1 MSGIQLITF
10 KNFDKMAKGTVIT
23 NNKNKIVVYTLNPYG
38 GYNIVLV
45 EKLNDNFA
53 EAYKHGTKAVLG
65 ELQGTKAYK
74 KVIKYLSKK
83 KAECLY
89 KHFGLTYSRTREE
102 TLEKHGVKKPTLQG
116 IIQRALS
123 EKRLEQ
129 VIDNY
134 LGAVF
139 PE

>member
-1 MSGIQLITF
+1 MQLIQF
-10 KNFDKMAKGTVIT
+10 KNFKKISKGTVIT
-23 NNKNKIVVYTLNPYG
+23 SYKNKLVVYTLNPYA

-45 EKLNDNFA
+45 EKLNDNFS
-53 EAYKHGTKAVLG
+53 EAYKHGIKAVLN
-65 ELQGTKAYK
+65 ELQGTRAYRQTL
-74 KVIKYLSKK
+74 KYLSKK

-89 KHFGLTYSRTREE
+89 KHFNRTLIKTPEH
-102 TLEKHGVKKPTLQG
+102 TLEKQG
-116 IIQRALS
+116 IKQVTLKDILQKALS

-139 PE
+139 KEQ

>member
-1 MSGIQLITF
+1 MSVQLIQF
-10 KNFDKMAKGTVIT
+10 KNFSKISNGTIIT
-23 NNKNKIVVYTLNPYG
+23 NHNNKFVVYTLNPYG

-45 EKLNDNFA
+45 EKLNENFS

-89 KHFGLTYSRTREE
+89 KHFGLNYTRTREE
-102 TLEKHGVKKPTLQG
+102 TLEKHGVKKVTLQS
-116 IIQRALS
+116 ILHKAIAEQRLN
-123 EKRLEQ
+123 Q
-129 VIDNY
+129 VIENY
-134 LGAVF
+134 IGAILKVS
-139 PE
+139 